1 MSSNAERLGQRA
13 EPRLSPFT
21 AAAFTGWLAVTASWW
36 ALAFAPLPVAA
47 EWLSRTRAVCFGTL
61 ANGLP
66 DTWGW
71 MLLVLGP
78 LSIFAFFA
86 AVWGRELLA
95 LGRWLARRPDGLL
108 LLCLLGL
115 ALAAS
120 GVWLERR
127 IAFARSLGTSAL
139 AVDTRPFPVDAARG
153 FDPAPALALIDQNG
167 GRLDLAGLR
176 GRPVLVSFA
185 FAHCVAICP
194 RLAGTLR
201 RSLDG
206 LPVAGGTELLV
217 VTLDPW
223 RDTPRSLPGMLGA
236 WGLDRFPR
244 AHALSGTVAE
254 VESVRVA
261 WGVEAARDGLTGE
274 ITHAPWVFVVDRQ
287 GRLAYRFLDPPAS
300 WLVEAV
306 TRLDA

>member
-1 MSSNAERLGQRA
+1 MNAGAERLGRRA

-61 ANGLP
+61 PNGLP

-78 LSIFAFFA
+78 LSILAFLA
-86 AVWGRELLA
+86 AVWGRELAA

-108 LLCLLGL
+108 LLCLLAF

-120 GVWLERR
+120 AVWLERR
-127 IAFARSLGTSAL
+127 IAFARSLDAL
-139 AVDTRPFPVDAARG
+139 ATAADPRPFPAETARG
-153 FDPAPALALIDQNG
+153 AEPAPPLALIDQTG
-167 GRLDLAGLR
+167 ARLDLAQLR

-201 RSLDG
+201 RALATA
-206 LPVAGGTELLV
+206 PAAAGTELLL

-236 WGLDRFPR
+236 WGLDASPR
-244 AHALSGTVAE
+244 AHALSGSVAE
-254 VESVRVA
+254 VESVRLA
-261 WGVEAARDGLTGE
+261 WGMEASRDALTGE
-274 ITHAPWVFVVDRQ
+274 ITHAPWIFVVDRQ

-300 WLVEAV
+300 WLVEAI